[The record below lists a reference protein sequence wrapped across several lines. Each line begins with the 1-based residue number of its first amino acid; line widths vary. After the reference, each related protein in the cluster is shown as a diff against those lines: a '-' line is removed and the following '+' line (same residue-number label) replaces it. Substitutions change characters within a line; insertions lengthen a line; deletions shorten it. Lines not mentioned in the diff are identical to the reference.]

1 MLINGLNKKISAI
14 AAPTE
19 FDKLARGGAAGSQ
32 SESLKP
38 GQKYRGA
45 KAIRKSRQ
53 RGKKG

>member
-19 FDKLARGGAAGSQ
+19 FDKLARGGATASQ
-32 SESLKP
+32 SESLKS

-45 KAIRKSRQ
+45 KATRRSRQ